1 MPFKKKD
8 NRRKH
13 SRVSLCRLVKI
24 RFSKATAPAEYS
36 NVFDISEAGMRFH
49 VTDLSDTGF
58 QLSAPGFE
66 PGESSFKALS
76 EIRKG
81 DTLFFRLNLDP
92 QHTEIS
98 VLGRMAWITREATKA
113 GNVRLR
119 AGIEFI
125 DVAEA
130 DLKLIQIYVSAFQP
144 SRR

>member
-24 RFSKATAPAEYS
+24 RFSKAAAPAELT
-36 NVFDISEAGMRFH
+36 NVYDVSEAGMRFH

-58 QLSAPGFE
+58 QLSAPDLERGRSAFQ
-66 PGESSFKALS
+66 ALS
-76 EIRKG
+76 GIKKG

-92 QHTEIS
+92 QHAEIS
-98 VLGRMAWITREATKA
+98 VLGRMAWVTRETTKS
-113 GNVRLR
+113 GQIRMR
-119 AGIEFI
+119 AGMEFL

-130 DLKLIQIYVSAFQP
+130 DLKLIQVYVSAFH
-144 SRR
+144 S